1 MNVKTFLPLTQ
12 SPQAWK
18 CHKESFQRGN
28 DLVVWCYTKEWKGRA
43 FRFIWPTSQI
53 PDLKEP
59 LQREQ
64 QQRGRNS
71 QKADG
76 TAEPG
81 TQARIPQW
89 PQKCCSWGALPT
101 TLYIH
106 CETRDTNQMTNES
119 QLFKRDIKSHWLN
132 YNVGID
138 TGLKRVT
145 RKCKHVM
152 I

>member
-1 MNVKTFLPLTQ
+1 MLKHSSLTQ
-12 SPQAWK
+12 SPQAWR

-28 DLVVWCYTKEWKGRA
+28 DLVFRCYMQEWKGRA
-43 FRFIWPTSQI
+43 FHFIWPTSQI

-71 QKADG
+71 KKADG
-76 TAEPG
+76 TVEPG
-81 TQARIPQW
+81 TKARIPQW
-89 PQKCCSWGALPT
+89 AQTCSSWGALPT
-101 TLYIH
+101 PSYVH
-106 CETRDTNQMTNES
+106 FETQDTNQMTNKR

-138 TGLKRVT
+138 TSLKSYKEMKT
-145 RKCKHVM
+145 CL
-152 I
+152 